1 MLEHANPQFGFRA
14 NLVLKQS
21 FPERTTLG
29 GGGVALSNKPHL
41 PVISSYKTQ
50 LLAFIIF
57 ITVSNYI
64 QLICGLLINACL
76 SH

>member
-1 MLEHANPQFGFRA
+1 ML
-14 NLVLKQS
+14 
-21 FPERTTLG
+21 
-29 GGGVALSNKPHL
+29 ALSNKPHL
-41 PVISSYKTQ
+41 PVTFSYKTQ

-76 SH
+76 FPWIFLLLTAMYPALGMELGLSKHFKNIFVE